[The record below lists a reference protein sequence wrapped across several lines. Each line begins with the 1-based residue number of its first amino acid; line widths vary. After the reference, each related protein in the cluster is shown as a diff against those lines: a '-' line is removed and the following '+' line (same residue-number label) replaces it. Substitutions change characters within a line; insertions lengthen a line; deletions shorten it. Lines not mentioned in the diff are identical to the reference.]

1 MEHGGF
7 ELGKLGWFAGWLV
20 AVLILFL
27 AGTRLPLALRHG
39 RLRATAFHAAI
50 VAGAVGVAVLAN
62 VALTLNDAHIDLT
75 REKIYTPSA
84 QAMKVVD
91 DLKQPVRLTYFYRS
105 QDPEGRRVKEVLGV
119 MARRKRPMPWSG
131 IWTCCDDASPWLW
144 FDTPSTCVWY
154 SKLSIGSSLCPSR
167 KHTVTTFSRSTRCT
181 PIAISASSTDWT
193 NSFRSAASSTPAL

>member
-84 QAMKVVD
+84 QAMKVVVEREGVD
-91 DLKQPVRLTYFYRS
+91 QASPGTGVVYFA
-105 QDPEGRRVKEVLGV
+105 RVS
-119 MARRKRPMPWSG
+119 ARRTQSRMSRIVGTPEYKQMTIRNWS
-131 IWTCCDDASPWLW
+131 T
-144 FDTPSTCVWY
+144 TT
-154 SKLSIGSSLCPSR
+154 KLL
-167 KHTVTTFSRSTRCT
+167 
-181 PIAISASSTDWT
+181 
-193 NSFRSAASSTPAL
+193 ALLDG